1 MAAKRFASKIDW
13 WLIAI
18 LMGSVILVVVGLGV
32 SINQDPDP
40 THAAVAVSLTLLF
53 LALIGSV
60 LFRTYY
66 QVDGNNLRI
75 VSGPFHWNVPIDQII
90 SVERTRNPLSSP
102 ALSLDRLRIRYADK
116 KSIMISPAD
125 QRRFVKAL
133 GLELKD

>member
-1 MAAKRFASKIDW
+1 MA
-13 WLIAI
+13 
-18 LMGSVILVVVGLGV
+18 SVLLVIVGLGV
-32 SINQDPDP
+32 TINQAPNAM
-40 THAAVAVSLTLLF
+40 HAAVAVSVVLLI

-75 VSGPFHWNVPIDQII
+75 VSGPFHWNVPIDQIS

-102 ALSLDRLRIRYADK
+102 ALSLDRLRIRYAGK

-125 QRRFVKAL
+125 RQRFMKAL
-133 GLELKD
+133 GLELSD

>member
-66 QVDGNNLRI
+66 QVNGNNLRI

>member
-18 LMGSVILVVVGLGV
+18 MMASVVIVVIGLAV

-60 LFRTYY
+60 MFRTYY
-66 QVDGNNLRI
+66 QVDGDNLRI
-75 VSGPFHWNVPIDQII
+75 VCGPFHWNVAIDQIT

-116 KSIMISPAD
+116 KSIMVSPAD
-125 QRRFVKAL
+125 RRRFMKAL

>member
-1 MAAKRFASKIDW
+1 MAVKRFVSKIDW
-13 WLIAI
+13 WLIVI
-18 LMGSVILVVVGLGV
+18 LMASILLVIVGLSV
-32 SINQDPDP
+32 AMNQTDDPM
-40 THAAVAVSLTLLF
+40 HAAVAVSLTLLF
-53 LALIGSV
+53 LALIGSI

-75 VSGPFHWNVPIDQII
+75 VSGPFHWNVPIDQIN

-125 QRRFVKAL
+125 RPRFMKAL
-133 GLELKD
+133 GLELSD

>member
-1 MAAKRFASKIDW
+1 MTAKRFSSKVDW
-13 WLIAI
+13 WLLVI
-18 LMGSVILVVVGLGV
+18 LMASVLLVIVGLGV
-32 SINQDPDP
+32 TINQAPNA
-40 THAAVAVSLTLLF
+40 THAAVAVSVVLLI

-75 VSGPFHWNVPIDQII
+75 VSGPFHWNVPIDQIS

-102 ALSLDRLRIRYADK
+102 ALSLDRLRIRYAGK

-125 QRRFVKAL
+125 RQRFMKAL
-133 GLELKD
+133 GLELSD